1 MTPVSKLSY
10 TKLFLKQLSL
20 PYDAKTAKEYS
31 RKWWAS
37 WRTKHIGGLRLTD
50 EGYRVL
56 VEEVKLKE
64 YHVPFEQEIE
74 LSPQVLIML
83 DHHMNEPYYLTKN
96 SITVFIERTRVE
108 LYLFSDDLRRY
119 GLNKA
124 LKRNE
129 DTPPPTTTVGLGY
142 Y

>member
-10 TKLFLKQLSL
+10 TKLFLKQLNL
-20 PYDAKTAKEYS
+20 PYDSKAAGEYS
-31 RKWWAS
+31 RKWFVS
-37 WRTKHIGGLRLTD
+37 WRNKKSGGLRLTED
-50 EGYRVL
+50 GYKVL
-56 VEEVKLKE
+56 VNELQLKE
-64 YHVPFEQEIE
+64 YHVPFEQAIE
-74 LSPQVLIML
+74 MSPQVLIML
-83 DHHMNEPYYLTKN
+83 DHHMNEPYYLISN
-96 SITVFIERTRVE
+96 SITVFIERTRIE

-129 DTPPPTTTVGLGY
+129 ETPAPTTSVGKGY